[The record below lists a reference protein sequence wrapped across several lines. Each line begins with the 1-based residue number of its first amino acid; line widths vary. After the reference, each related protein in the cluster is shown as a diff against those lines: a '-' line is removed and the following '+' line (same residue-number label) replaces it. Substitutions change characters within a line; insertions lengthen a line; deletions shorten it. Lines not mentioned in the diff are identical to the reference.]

1 MKKKRSFSLKPM
13 IFWEKLRGKII
24 LSVFLL
30 TTLCSLTQES
40 YAQDVQLDLK
50 LENSTLLEA
59 LKKIGTATGL
69 EFFYNSGQISTSNK
83 RITKEF
89 KNTPLKTVLEFIL
102 NETPFTFKIE
112 DKTIV
117 ITRRP
122 AEPTK
127 RETRIIELKGIVTD
141 GTTKESLPGVT
152 VMIEGTTQG
161 TVTDMNGEFTF
172 SIDSAEYNI
181 IFSYIGYERQVKKF
195 TGNNAADF
203 LKIILEPSVEEIEDV
218 VVTGIYRRK
227 KESFTGSSTTFKTE
241 ELKAVGSQNLI
252 QSLRTLD
259 PSFKIVENN
268 QFGSDPNRIPDIEI
282 RGKSSVMG
290 LKEEYGTDPNQPLF
304 ILDGFETTL
313 QTIMDLNMNRVASVT
328 LLKDAASTAIYGS
341 KAANGVVVIETK
353 APERGRLQLSY
364 KGDFSVTMADLS
376 DYNLMNAREKLQF
389 ETLAGIY
396 TDKTNSAINQ
406 IRLDSLRNTRLKGIE
421 EGIDTYWL
429 SVPLRTGFTHKHNLY
444 AEGGEENIRYGIGL
458 SYGNVQGVMKGSDR
472 QTVSGNIDLLYRAG
486 KFQFSNKLTVD
497 YMETNDPSVTFSEY
511 AQANPYYKKYN
522 ENGEID
528 KYLYYYSGNGYEEKV
543 PNPLWNASLNNY
555 DKSDE
560 TGFTNNFIIE
570 WFATDDLRARGK
582 FGITKTNHSAE
593 ERLSP
598 RHSNFDNEEETK
610 KGSYTHTSGKSTSYE
625 GDLAITYGR
634 LFAGKHMINA
644 VGGFNFSMTKS
655 INNGYQTIG
664 FTEDAFGSPSFAN
677 GYPDNGKS
685 SYSESETRAA
695 SFYLNGGY
703 AYDNRYLL
711 DFNYRCDGASMF
723 GTNNRFRN
731 TWSVGIGWNLHNE
744 AFLLSKDWF
753 QLLKLRASVGNPGNQ
768 NFAAYQAFTTYTFN
782 TDMTNIF
789 GSGLII
795 NALGNKDLAW
805 QETINWNVGADIT
818 TWNNRL
824 NITFD
829 WYKKITD
836 PLLALITT
844 PGSMGVKSVAMNA
857 GQQKTTGMEVTL
869 KISPIYRPQERI
881 NWNISLNGTHAKA
894 RYAKIGNAFSSLNN
908 EQKASLAGTT
918 RYYDGGSPTA
928 IWAVRS
934 AGIDPATGKE
944 LFIKKDGSY
953 SFSYDSNDEVVL
965 GDTEPKLEGVLGTTL
980 YYKGLSVGCYFRYSL
995 GAQIFNEAVFQK
1007 VENISSDEVYYN
1019 QDKRALYDR
1028 WSATN
1033 REARYKGISLTQ
1045 KTDKS
1050 SRFVMDENTISGE
1063 SFNIGYEFT
1072 QPFVQKMGLSVLNV
1086 QASMNDIFRC
1096 SSIKSERGIDYPF
1109 ARTVSFSLSATF

>member
-1 MKKKRSFSLKPM
+1 M
-13 IFWEKLRGKII
+13 
-24 LSVFLL
+24 LSVSQNRILGLPGLNLL
-30 TTLCSLTQES
+30 LGAVTAGVGGGVAGNAVGHYIQQGRAVLLDNVLFPGISIDNSQRIVAVHTLSVHLAGQQAGADPSGSLIAHGLTVGLTSHTVAVVPNIEQNRHTGELI
-40 YAQDVQLDLK
+40 APEGADLIHGA
-50 LENSTLLEA
+50 EDHA
-59 LKKIGTATGL
+59 LPNGTAG
-69 EFFYNSGQISTSNK
+69 GG
-83 RITKEF
+83 RITNVADNDAVF
-89 KNTPLKTVLEFIL
+89 VVGEFI
-102 NETPFTFKIE
+102 EGRTGR
-112 DKTIV
+112 DRAGAAYDSIV
-117 ITRRP
+117 
-122 AEPTK
+122 
-127 RETRIIELKGIVTD
+127 
-141 GTTKESLPGVT
+141 
-152 VMIEGTTQG
+152 
-161 TVTDMNGEFTF
+161 
-172 SIDSAEYNI
+172 
-181 IFSYIGYERQVKKF
+181 
-195 TGNNAADF
+195 
-203 LKIILEPSVEEIEDV
+203 
-218 VVTGIYRRK
+218 
-227 KESFTGSSTTFKTE
+227 
-241 ELKAVGSQNLI
+241 
-252 QSLRTLD
+252 
-259 PSFKIVENN
+259 
-268 QFGSDPNRIPDIEI
+268 
-282 RGKSSVMG
+282 
-290 LKEEYGTDPNQPLF
+290 
-304 ILDGFETTL
+304 
-313 QTIMDLNMNRVASVT
+313 
-328 LLKDAASTAIYGS
+328 
-341 KAANGVVVIETK
+341 
-353 APERGRLQLSY
+353 
-364 KGDFSVTMADLS
+364 
-376 DYNLMNAREKLQF
+376 
-389 ETLAGIY
+389 
-396 TDKTNSAINQ
+396 
-406 IRLDSLRNTRLKGIE
+406 
-421 EGIDTYWL
+421 GID
-429 SVPLRTGFTHKHNLY
+429 

-472 QTVSGNIDLLYRAG
+472 QTISGNIDLIYRSG

-497 YMETNDPSVTFSEY
+497 YMETNDPSVSFSEY

-522 ENGEID
+522 EDGGID
-528 KYLYYYSGNGYEEKV
+528 KYLYYYSGDGYEEKV
-543 PNPLWNASLNNY
+543 ANPLWNASLNNY

-582 FGITKTNHSAE
+582 FGITKTSSSAE

-598 RHSNFDNEEETK
+598 EHSDFDDEEEMK
-610 KGSYTHTSGKSTSYE
+610 KGSYTHTASKSTSYE
-625 GDLAITYGR
+625 GDIAVTYGR
-634 LFAGKHMINA
+634 LFGGKHMINA
-644 VGGFNFSMTKS
+644 VGGFNFSLSKETS
-655 INNGYQTIG
+655 NGYKAIG

-677 GYPDNGKS
+677 GYPENGKS

-711 DFNYRCDGASMF
+711 DFNYRSDGASMF

-744 AFLLSKDWF
+744 AFFHAKDWF

-768 NFAAYQAFTTYTFN
+768 NFSAYQAFTTYTFN

-789 GSGLII
+789 GSGLVI

-805 QETINWNVGADIT
+805 QETINWNAGADIT

-857 GQQKTTGMEVTL
+857 GQQKTTGIEVTL
-869 KISPIYRPQERI
+869 KVSPIYRPQERI

-894 RYAKIGNAFSSLNN
+894 RYAKIGNAFSSLNE

-953 SFSYDSNDEVVL
+953 SFTYDTDDEVVL
-965 GDTEPKLEGVLGTTL
+965 GDTEPKLEGVIGTTL
-980 YYKGLSVGCYFRYSL
+980 YYKGLSVGCYFRYTL
-995 GAQIFNEAVFQK
+995 GAQIFNESVFEK
-1007 VENISSDEVYYN
+1007 VENISSDEVYNN
-1019 QDKRALYDR
+1019 QDKRALYNR

-1033 REARYKGISLTQ
+1033 REAQYKGISLTQ
-1045 KTDKS
+1045 TTDKS

-1072 QPFVQKMGLSVLNV
+1072 QPFVKRMGLSVLNI
-1086 QASMNDIFRC
+1086 QAIMNDLFRC
-1096 SSIKSERGIDYPF
+1096 SSVKSERGIDYPF

>member
-1 MKKKRSFSLKPM
+1 MNEHGTPKSNASPAKS
-13 IFWEKLRGKII
+13 RGKVI
-24 LSVFLL
+24 LPIFLFML
-30 TTLCSLTQES
+30 FSSFTQASLAQEI
-40 YAQDVQLDLK
+40 QLNLK
-50 LENSTLLEA
+50 LENSTLLDA
-59 LKKIGTATGL
+59 LKKISTTTGM
-69 EFFYNSGQISTSNK
+69 EFFYNAGQISSSNK
-83 RITKEF
+83 RITREF
-89 KNTPLKTVLEFIL
+89 KNTSLHAALEYVL
-102 NETPFTFKIE
+102 NETPFIFKIE
-112 DKTIV
+112 DKTI
-117 ITRRP
+117 IISQRP
-122 AEPTK
+122 MSPPKKQTK
-127 RETRIIELKGIVTD
+127 IIELKGIVTD
-141 GTTKESLPGVT
+141 GNTTETLPGVT

-161 TVTDMNGEFTF
+161 TITDANGQFTL
-172 SIDSAEYNI
+172 SLDSAEYNI

-195 TGNNAADF
+195 SGTNFPDF
-203 LKIILEPSVEEIEDV
+203 HKIILTPTVERIEDV

-227 KESFTGSSTTFKTE
+227 KESFTGSSTTFKAE
-241 ELKAVGSQNLI
+241 ELKAVGSQNLV

-268 QFGSDPNRIPDIEI
+268 QFGSDPNRMPDIEI

-353 APERGRLQLSY
+353 TPERGRLQLSY
-364 KGDFSVTMADLS
+364 KGDFSITMADLS
-376 DYNLMNAREKLQF
+376 DYNLMNSREKLQF
-389 ETLAGIY
+389 ETLAGVY
-396 TDKTNSAINQ
+396 SDKTNSAINQ
-406 IRLDSLRNTRLKGIE
+406 VRLDSLRNARLKGIE

-429 SVPLRTGFTHKHNLY
+429 SVPLHTGFTHKHNLY

-458 SYGNVQGVMKGSDR
+458 SYGKVQGVMKGSDR
-472 QTVSGNIDLLYRAG
+472 QTISGNIDLIYRTG

-522 ENGEID
+522 ENGGVN
-528 KYLYYYSGNGYEEKV
+528 KYLYYYSSNLYEEKV
-543 PNPLWNASLNNY
+543 ANPLWNASLNNY

-560 TGFTNNFIIE
+560 SGFTNNFIIE
-570 WFATDDLRARGK
+570 WFATEDLRTRGK
-582 FGITKTNHSAE
+582 FGITKNNSSAE
-593 ERLSP
+593 VRLSP
-598 RHSNFDNEEETK
+598 EHSDFNDMEETK
-610 KGSYTHTSGKSTSYE
+610 KGSYTHTASKSTSYE
-625 GDLAITYGR
+625 GDIAITYGH
-634 LFAGKHMINA
+634 LFNEKHMLNL

-655 INNGYQTIG
+655 TKNGYNAIG
-664 FTEDAFGSPSFAN
+664 FTEDAFGRPSFAN
-677 GYPDNGKS
+677 GYPENEKS
-685 SYSESETRAA
+685 VYSESETRAA

-703 AYDNRYLL
+703 AYNNRYLL

-744 AFLLSKDWF
+744 NFLQTNDFF
-753 QLLKLRASVGNPGNQ
+753 QLLKLRVSVGNPGNQ
-768 NFAAYQAFTTYTFN
+768 NFSAYQAFTTYTFN

-789 GSGLII
+789 GSGLVI

-805 QETINWNVGADIT
+805 QETINWNIGTDIT

-857 GQQKTTGMEVTL
+857 GQQKTTGIEITL
-869 KISPIYRPQERI
+869 KVSPIYKPQERI

-894 RYAKIGNAFSSLNN
+894 IYAKIGNAFSSLNN
-908 EQKASLAGTT
+908 EQKASLAGTM

-953 SFSYDSNDEVVL
+953 SFTYDTNDEVVL
-965 GDTEPKLEGVLGTTL
+965 GDTEPKLEGVIGSTL
-980 YYKGLSVGCYFRYSL
+980 YYKGFSAGCYFRYSL
-995 GAQIFNEAVFQK
+995 GAQVFNEAVFQK

-1019 QDKRALYDR
+1019 QDKRALYNR
-1028 WSATN
+1028 WSTTN
-1033 REARYKGISLTQ
+1033 REAQYKGISLTQ
-1045 KTDKS
+1045 TTDKS

-1063 SFNIGYEFT
+1063 SFNIGYEFS
-1072 QPFVQKMGLSVLNV
+1072 QPFVQKMGLSVLSIQV
-1086 QASMNDIFRC
+1086 TMNDIFRC
-1096 SSIKSERGIDYPF
+1096 SSVKTERGIDYPF